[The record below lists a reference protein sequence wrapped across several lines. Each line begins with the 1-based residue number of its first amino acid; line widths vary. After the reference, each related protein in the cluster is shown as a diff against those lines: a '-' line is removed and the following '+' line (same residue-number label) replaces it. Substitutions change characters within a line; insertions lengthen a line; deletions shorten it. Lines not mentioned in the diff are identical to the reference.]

1 MSKSSKAPFG
11 KFIQQKETGAKK
23 KERIRQEKKVQRKET
38 KAYFDKKKEDAR
50 AYRQGN
56 AANAALAAPKTPKGG
71 FPSAVG
77 RKPKSADKQGT
88 DDWQSGR
95 DAMRE
100 GPKGKNTEYRTQNTE
115 ERRGASSEGQG
126 GKGKKF
132 VNKGYNRMSYMERK
146 KKQADREPG
155 DRSQGTGAKKTGYT
169 PQGEGYRTTRG
180 PKKKAPGA
188 GYKPT
193 DTREQ
198 REDTGTKPAYSK
210 APATGRSAAGNKTF
224 AKRDDQSGAKRPVAP
239 AGRPAYN
246 KPSEGGSYAK
256 APVDKRSK
264 ITISKPG
271 AETNKPAAGK
281 PASNIIPLNKF
292 ISHAGITSRRDAAD
306 IVKSGLVVV
315 NGKVIT
321 EPGFKVTAQDEVK
334 YNGKQIT
341 IRKNMV
347 YILINKPKDFI
358 TTTEDPQG
366 RRTVLDIV
374 KNATTERVYP
384 IGRLDRNTTGVLL
397 LTNDGELAQK
407 LAHPS
412 YMVKKIYEVKLDKPL
427 VKKDFDAIIAGIEL
441 EDGFIA
447 PDVLA
452 YADTKDKSVI
462 GIEIHSGRN
471 RIVRRIFEH
480 MGYDVR
486 NLDRVMY
493 ANLTKKNVDRG
504 KWRFLS
510 EKEVRL
516 LKYLNTSYTK
526 K

>member
-100 GPKGKNTEYRTQNTE
+100 GPKSTG
-115 ERRGASSEGQG
+115 GA
-126 GKGKKF
+126 KKF

-146 KKQADREPG
+146 KKQADRDSEDG
-155 DRSQGTGAKKTGYT
+155 GKKTGYT

-180 PKKKAPGA
+180 PKKKTTGAP
-188 GYKPT
+188 YKPT
-193 DTREQ
+193 DTREPREQ
-198 REDTGTKPAYSK
+198 REGTVSKPAYSK
-210 APATGRSAAGNKTF
+210 PPAAGRPATGNKPFNKSDGQT
-224 AKRDDQSGAKRPVAP
+224 GARRPAAP
-239 AGRPAYN
+239 AGRPAYS
-246 KPSEGGSYAK
+246 KPSEGSSYAK

-480 MGYDVR
+480 LGYDVR

>member
-23 KERIRQEKKVQRKET
+23 KERIRQEKKAQRQET
-38 KAYFDKKKEDAR
+38 KAYFDKKKEEAR
-50 AYRQGN
+50 AFRQGN
-56 AANAALAAPKTPKGG
+56 AANAAGAAPKTPKGG
-71 FPSAVG
+71 FPSAMG

-95 DAMRE
+95 DSMRE
-100 GPKGKNTEYRTQNTE
+100 NAKG
-115 ERRGASSEGQG
+115 G
-126 GKGKKF
+126 GKKF

-146 KKQADREPG
+146 KKQAERETQNPES
-155 DRSQGTGAKKTGYT
+155 RSQKPEARVQKPAFGRKQESKPAFSKT
-169 PQGEGYRTTRG
+169 PVN
-180 PKKKAPGA
+180 
-188 GYKPT
+188 
-193 DTREQ
+193 
-198 REDTGTKPAYSK
+198 KPAYSK
-210 APATGRSAAGNKTF
+210 APATKPATGNKT
-224 AKRDDQSGAKRPVAP
+224 KL
-239 AGRPAYN
+239 
-246 KPSEGGSYAK
+246 
-256 APVDKRSK
+256 
-264 ITISKPG
+264 TISKPSQEP
-271 AETNKPAAGK
+271 AKPAAGK
-281 PASNIIPLNKF
+281 ASSNVIPLNKF
-292 ISHAGITSRRDAAD
+292 IAHAGITSRRDAAD

-334 YNGKQIT
+334 VNGKQIT

-366 RRTVLDIV
+366 RKTVLDII
-374 KNATTERVYP
+374 KHATTERVYP

-427 VKKDFDAIIAGIEL
+427 IKKDFDTIVNGVTL

-447 PDVLA
+447 PDALA
-452 YADTKDKSVI
+452 YADSKDKSVI

-526 K
+526 NKMPERG